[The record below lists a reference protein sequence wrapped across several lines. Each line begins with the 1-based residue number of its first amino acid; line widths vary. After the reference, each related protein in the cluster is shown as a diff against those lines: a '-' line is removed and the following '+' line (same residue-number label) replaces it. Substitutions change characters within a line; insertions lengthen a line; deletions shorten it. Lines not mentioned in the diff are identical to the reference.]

1 MRDIS
6 NQKNLATGKKNVC
19 DGAPYSLPYI
29 CFLTSTIPLDFET
42 DGHTFHYFPID
53 PNKPDLEKILVLTDI
68 HIERFQLQKH
78 PEISLYSNISLPSSQ
93 SLPVPI
99 DKTEIPGRGKT
110 LIYLFSGWGD
120 LILMQPAFEAFYSKY
135 AANGSPP
142 HVTIACNWVDNFP
155 YPEVP
160 FIEKIRAN
168 IMTLK
173 DFCTYDA
180 IINLMP
186 LNHQKSMDR
195 SMLERSLEIMSLSPA
210 ELQSCSPHLY
220 PRPEKVSKIRPVID
234 NIRREAGKGV
244 LYLNWKS
251 RLPHKDADPALFF
264 DIARMLKDRY
274 TSVLFKDQAF
284 SRIMQSEIDS
294 ARAPIMNLSDLI
306 HDFHDTIAALS
317 LCDAFISVDTGIVH
331 AAGALGIPGVALFG
345 PFPPE
350 THISNYKTVLGIRS
364 DFSGNLC
371 PHGPCLETH
380 RGCAETQYAKDAVSP
395 CFAAFESEKIIRALD
410 FITRQSHLLVYE
422 DRQAFAAE
430 GAA

>member
-1 MRDIS
+1 MRAIS
-6 NQKNLATGKKNVC
+6 NQKKLATGKKKVC
-19 DGAPYSLPYI
+19 DDAPDSLSHI
-29 CFLTSTIPLDFET
+29 CFLTSTIPLDFDT
-42 DGHTFHYFPID
+42 DGHTFHYSPID

-68 HIERFQLQKH
+68 HIERFQLQKY
-78 PEISLYSNISLPSSQ
+78 PEISLYSNISLPSGQ

-99 DKTEIPGRGKT
+99 DNAGILEGKKI

-120 LILMQPAFEAFYSKY
+120 LILMQPAFEALYSKY

-142 HVTIACNWVDNFP
+142 QVTIACNWVDNFP
-155 YPEVP
+155 YPDAP
-160 FIEKIRAN
+160 FIDNIRTN

-220 PRPEKVSKIRPVID
+220 PRPEKVSKIRPVTD
-234 NIRREAGKGV
+234 NIRRESGKGI

-251 RLPHKDADPALFF
+251 RLPHKDAAPALFF

-284 SRIMQSEIDS
+284 SRIMQSEIS
-294 ARAPIMNLSDLI
+294 VARAPIMNLSHLI
-306 HDFHDTIAALS
+306 NDFHDTIAALS
-317 LCDAFISVDTGIVH
+317 LCDAFVSVDTGIVH

-350 THISNYKTVLGIRS
+350 THISNYKTVFGIRS
-364 DFSGNLC
+364 DFSGKAC
-371 PHGPCLETH
+371 QEGPCLETH
-380 RGCAETQYAKDAVSP
+380 CGCAETQYAKDAVSP
-395 CFAAFESEKIIRALD
+395 CFASFKPEEIINAFD
-410 FITRQSHLLVYE
+410 FITRQSRHLVYE
-422 DRQAFAAE
+422 DRQALAAE